1 MESTGLFSIS
11 LSIAIGMMCICLV
24 LILVRFIKGPRLPDR
39 VISLDVFSASLLGIL
54 AVYSVISGVRA
65 YLDVA
70 IVLSLVT
77 FMGTIAFVYY
87 LLHQKNRDKTK

>member
-1 MESTGLFSIS
+1 
-11 LSIAIGMMCICLV
+11 MCLCLV
-24 LILVRFIKGPRLPDR
+24 LILVRFIKGPNLPDR
-39 VISLDVFSASLLGIL
+39 VISLDVFSASLLAIL
-54 AVYSVISGVRA
+54 AVYSAISGVRA

-77 FMGTIAFVYY
+77 FMSTIAFVYY

>member
-1 MESTGLFSIS
+1 MDGNLINTS
-11 LSIAIGMMCICLV
+11 LSIAVGMLCICLA
-24 LILVRFIKGPRLPDR
+24 LILVRFIKGPHLPDR
-39 VISLDVFSASLLGIL
+39 VIALDVFSATLLGLL
-54 AVYSVISGVRA
+54 AVYSVISDVRA

-87 LLHQKNRDKTK
+87 LLHQKNRDKTH

>member
-1 MESTGLFSIS
+1 MEINIFESA
-11 LSIAIGMMCICLV
+11 LSIAIGILCICLV
-24 LILVRFIKGPRLPDR
+24 LILIRFIQGPSLPDR
-39 VISLDVFSASLLGIL
+39 VISLDVFAATLLGVL
-54 AVYSVISGVRA
+54 AVYSVISDVQA